1 MLDRNRFR
9 GMKNSPE
16 RKSTLRKALLR
27 ILDVLC
33 LEIIVLVLLEGGVLY
48 ACREYAISFPN
59 PQSAFPNWTQG
70 VAHRSRQEDCY
81 HIRRC
86 ADSGI
91 CAPDSPFL
99 PVFCDSEGLLR
110 FLPFS
115 VDLIIALSFLLVGLA
130 YASWKQDYSDWMYC
144 LASPLSA

>member
-1 MLDRNRFR
+1 
-9 GMKNSPE
+9 MKNSPE

-27 ILDVLC
+27 ILDMLC

-59 PQSAFPNWTQG
+59 PQPIFPNRTQG
-70 VAHRSRQEDCY
+70 VAHRSRQEDRY

-86 ADSGI
+86 TDSGI

-99 PVFCDSEGLLR
+99 PVFCDFEGLLR
-110 FLPFS
+110 FLSFS
-115 VDLIIALSFLLVGLA
+115 VDLVIALSFLLVGLA